1 MEIGSEKWK
10 NLIIEGAAALFNQFP
25 ATCDLRPAPQTL
37 HLNQFALHAIE
48 LLKWNQKINLT
59 AITDPAE
66 IAVKHFID
74 SIAPVPLI
82 PHDASSM
89 LDIGSGGGFPGI
101 PIKIM
106 LPSLS
111 VTLIDS
117 SRKKVSFQ
125 KHIIRTLRL
134 ENTEAVHTRAE
145 ELAENPLFSN
155 AFDLVI
161 CRAFSALDKFVL
173 TALPF
178 LAKDGIIIALK
189 GKVSESE
196 LKAVYSIPQIDK
208 EICSVTVQKQ
218 TLPYIEAERSVFC
231 LKFRK

>member
-10 NLIIEGAAALFNQFP
+10 NLIREGAAKLFSS
-25 ATCDLRPAPQTL
+25 DLRPQTS
-37 HLNQFALHAIE
+37 HLNLFALHAVE

-59 AITDPAE
+59 AITDPEE
-66 IAVKHFID
+66 IAVKHFTD

-82 PHDASSM
+82 PHDASSL

-101 PIKIM
+101 PVKVM

-134 ENTEAVHTRAE
+134 ENTEAIHTRAE
-145 ELAENPLFSN
+145 ELAGNSLFSN
-155 AFDLVI
+155 AFDVVI
-161 CRAFSALDKFVL
+161 CRAFSAVDKFVL

-178 LAKDGIIIALK
+178 LAKDGVIIALK
-189 GKVSESE
+189 GKISDSEAE
-196 LKAVYSIPQIDK
+196 AVRSLPQIDK
-208 EICSVTVQKQ
+208 EACSVTVQKY

-231 LKFRK
+231 LKFRQYS